1 MRAKVIT
8 KFSTEAMEKALN
20 SCFIE
25 LEKQNKH
32 VIDVKPMHHIE
43 KSSDFVTFT
52 AIVLYE

>member
-8 KFSTEAMEKALN
+8 KFGTEAMEKALN

-25 LEKQNKH
+25 LEKQNRRI
-32 VIDVKPMHHIE
+32 IDVKPMHHIE